1 MLKSSGNILLISGN
15 EVRLGEIRAQLSP
28 HFNVFTARN
37 SREAYRNLSDFDMH
51 VVLSEERMKDMT
63 AIQFFESIKPE
74 FPHLISVVKAK
85 SDNTSVLRQ
94 AVRAGKI
101 DHLLRVEA
109 DFDDM
114 FQILQSAIKHAEL
127 LDENR
132 TLSTQLQE
140 QTKEQKRILELFNK
154 YVPEQVV
161 EQTLSYEDNEILQ
174 GETRVVS
181 VLFADIR
188 NFTRIASTADPADVV
203 TFLNDFW
210 SALGTPVKMNHG
222 SVNKLIGD
230 GMLALFGAPV
240 SHIHNQQNA
249 VNCAL
254 EMIQALKGI
263 NEKYESILGMEVKI
277 GVGIN
282 TGEVLVGNIGTDDHM
297 EYTVIGDAVNVA
309 SRIESKTKEMPNS
322 VLISGATLEFLDQ
335 QFDTKKSD
343 SLVMEGKSEPIE
355 LYEVLGRKSTN
366 INPIRK
372 GLQS

>member
-1 MLKSSGNILLISGN
+1 MLKSSGNILLICEN
-15 EVRLGEIRAQLSP
+15 EVRLGVIRAQLSP
-28 HFNVFTARN
+28 HFNVFAAQN
-37 SREAYRNLSDFDMH
+37 SREAYRYLNDFDMH

-63 AIQFFESIKPE
+63 AIQFFESIKQE
-74 FPHLISVVKAK
+74 FPNLISIIRAGSK
-85 SDNTSVLRQ
+85 DTSVLRQ
-94 AVRAGKI
+94 ASQSGKI
-101 DHLLRVEA
+101 DQYIRVNS
-109 DFDDM
+109 DFDEM
-114 FQILQSAIKHAEL
+114 FQTLQGSIKHAEL

-132 TLSTQLQE
+132 TLSKKLQQ
-140 QTKEQKRILELFNK
+140 QTKEQKRIFELFNK

-161 EQTLSYEDNEILQ
+161 KQTLSFDENEILQ

-188 NFTRIASTADPADVV
+188 NFTRIASTANPADVV
-203 TFLNDFW
+203 SFLNDFW

-240 SHIHNQQNA
+240 SHIHNQRNA

-254 EMIQALKGI
+254 EMIKALSGI
-263 NEKYESILGMEVKI
+263 NEKYESILGMEIKI

-282 TGEVLVGNIGTDDHM
+282 TGEVLVGNIGTEDHM

-309 SRIESKTKEMPNS
+309 SRIESKTKEDPNS
-322 VLISGATLEFLDQ
+322 ILISEATLEFLDQ
-335 QFDTKKSD
+335 QFDTEKVD
-343 SLVMEGKSEPIE
+343 SLVIDGKDEPIE
-355 LYEVLGRKSTN
+355 LYKVLGRKNTN

>member
-1 MLKSSGNILLISGN
+1 MLKSSGNILLISRN
-15 EVRLGEIRAQLSP
+15 EVRLGEIRALLSP
-28 HFNVFTARN
+28 HFNVFTASN
-37 SREAYRNLSDFDMH
+37 SREAYRYLTDFDMH

-74 FPHLISVVKAK
+74 FPNLISIVKAV
-85 SDNTSVLRQ
+85 SEDTSVLRQ
-94 AVRAGKI
+94 AARTGRI
-101 DHLLRVEA
+101 DQYLKVNS

-114 FQILQSAIKHAEL
+114 FQTLQSSIKQAEL

-132 TLSTQLQE
+132 TLSKKLSQ
-140 QTKEQKRILELFNK
+140 QTKEQNRILELFNR

-161 EQTLSYEDNEILQ
+161 EQTLSYEDNNILQ
-174 GETRVVS
+174 GETRIVS

-188 NFTRIASTADPADVV
+188 NFTRIASTASPADVV

-240 SHIHNQQNA
+240 SHMHNQRNA

-254 EMIQALKGI
+254 DMIEALKAI

-282 TGEVLVGNIGTDDHM
+282 TGEVLVGNIGTEDHM
-297 EYTVIGDAVNVA
+297 EYTVIGDAVNIA
-309 SRIESKTKEMPNS
+309 SRIESKTKKKPNS
-322 VLISGATLEFLDQ
+322 ILISEATLEFLDH
-335 QFDTKKSD
+335 QFDTEKAD
-343 SLVMEGKSEPIE
+343 SLIMEGKSDPIE
-355 LYEVLGRKSTN
+355 IFEVLGRKSTN
-366 INPIRK
+366 INPLRK

>member
-1 MLKSSGNILLISGN
+1 
-15 EVRLGEIRAQLSP
+15 
-28 HFNVFTARN
+28 
-37 SREAYRNLSDFDMH
+37 MH

-63 AIQFFESIKPE
+63 AIQFFESIKQE
-74 FPHLISVVKAK
+74 FPNLISIIRAGSK
-85 SDNTSVLRQ
+85 DTSVLRQ
-94 AVRAGKI
+94 ASRSGKI
-101 DHLLRVEA
+101 DQYIRVNS
-109 DFDDM
+109 DFDEM
-114 FQILQSAIKHAEL
+114 FQTLQGSIKHAEL

-132 TLSTQLQE
+132 TLSKKLQQ

-161 EQTLSYEDNEILQ
+161 KQTLSFDENEILQ

-188 NFTRIASTADPADVV
+188 NFTRIASTANPADVV
-203 TFLNDFW
+203 SFLNDFW

-240 SHIHNQQNA
+240 SHIHNQRNA

-254 EMIQALKGI
+254 EMIKALSGI
-263 NEKYESILGMEVKI
+263 NEKYESILGMEIKI

-282 TGEVLVGNIGTDDHM
+282 TGEVLVGNIGTEDHM

-309 SRIESKTKEMPNS
+309 SRIESKTKEDPNS
-322 VLISGATLEFLDQ
+322 ILISEATLEFLDQ
-335 QFDTKKSD
+335 QFDTEKVD
-343 SLVMEGKSEPIE
+343 SLVIDGKDEPIE
-355 LYEVLGRKSTN
+355 LYKVLGRKNTN

-372 GLQS
+372 GLKS

>member
-1 MLKSSGNILLISGN
+1 MLKSSGNILLISEN

-28 HFNVFTARN
+28 HFNVFTAVN
-37 SREAYRNLSDFDMH
+37 SREAYRYLTDFDMH

-74 FPHLISVVKAK
+74 FPNIVSVVKANS
-85 SDNTSVLRQ
+85 SDLSVLRQ
-94 AVRAGKI
+94 AAQTGKI
-101 DHLLRVEA
+101 DQFLRVEA

-114 FQILQSAIKHAEL
+114 FQTLHSAIKQAEL
-127 LDENR
+127 LDKNR
-132 TLSTQLQE
+132 VLSKQLKT
-140 QTKEQKRILELFNK
+140 QTKEQQRILELFNK
-154 YVPEQVV
+154 YVPQQVV
-161 EQTLSYEDNEILQ
+161 EQTLSYEENEILQ

-188 NFTRIASTADPADVV
+188 NFSRIASTANPADVV

-210 SALGTPVKMNHG
+210 SALGEPVKMNHG

-249 VNCAL
+249 VNCGL
-254 EMIQALKGI
+254 EMIKSLKQI
-263 NEKYESILGMEVKI
+263 NEKYESILGMEIKI

-282 TGEVLVGNIGTDDHM
+282 TGEVLVGNIGTLDHM

-309 SRIESKTKEMPNS
+309 SRIESKTKNSPNS
-322 VLISGATLEFLDQ
+322 ILISEATLEFLDQ
-335 QFDTKKSD
+335 QFETEKAD
-343 SLVMEGKSEPIE
+343 SLIMEGKSEPIE
-355 LYEVLGRKSTN
+355 LYKVLGRKNTN